1 VAASRWCGRGGVL
14 IPSATLAIPSAALAI
29 PSAALA
35 AVLVDELCRAGL
47 LHAVLAPGSRSAPL
61 ALALHAETRT
71 TVHVVIDERSAAF
84 MALGI
89 ARATRAPALV
99 LCTSG
104 TAAANFHP
112 AVIEADQ
119 ARVPLL
125 VVTADRPEEL
135 RATGANQ
142 TIDQTRLYGGAVR
155 FYAEIAA
162 PHDSS
167 AEAASRWRSLVGQ
180 AYAAAAGPP
189 RGPVHLNVAFREP
202 LVEPGGEPV
211 DPSAG
216 GRPEGRAWTET
227 VVAAPRPSPEIA
239 AGLAEEIAAVE
250 RGLIVAGDC
259 DLDPG
264 PVAEL
269 AERAGWPLLAEPT
282 SGARRGRQAITTYDA
297 LVRHSPFAAAH
308 RPELVLRFGKPT
320 LSRALS
326 GLLHPEVPQVLV
338 DRDAARLDPER
349 AASRIVA
356 ADEALLCRALSE
368 RLELR
373 EESSWLRSWRQAEG
387 AARGA
392 IDRVLDSYDTPS
404 EPRAAR
410 DLAALVP
417 DNGVLV
423 AASSMPVRDLNS
435 FMAARAGIRVLGN
448 RGASGIDGFVS
459 SAVGVALVSPS
470 RTYAL
475 AGDLSLLH
483 DQNGLIGRAD
493 ADLALVV
500 LNNDGGGI
508 FSLLPQAGIASGFEE
523 LFGTPHGLDL
533 ATLARLYGLDYRRLE
548 RAGDLAAA
556 VSGEGLTLI
565 EVRTER
571 KKNAELHQRLWSAVA
586 AALGG

>member
-1 VAASRWCGRGGVL
+1 MAASRWCGRGGVL
-14 IPSATLAIPSAALAI
+14 IPSATLAIPSAALA
-29 PSAALA
+29 
-35 AVLVDELCRAGL
+35 AVLVDELCRAGVV
-47 LHAVLAPGSRSAPL
+47 HAVLAPGSRSAPL
-61 ALALHAETRT
+61 ALALHTETRI

-142 TIDQTRLYGGAVR
+142 TIDQTRLFGGAVR
-155 FYAEIAA
+155 FFAEISA
-162 PHDSS
+162 PHDSFGG
-167 AEAASRWRSLVGQ
+167 AAPRWRSLVGQ
-180 AYAAAAGPP
+180 AYAAAAGSPP
-189 RGPVHLNVAFREP
+189 GPVHLNVAFREP
-202 LVEPGGEPV
+202 LVEPGSEPADSV
-211 DPSAG
+211 AG
-216 GRPEGRAWTET
+216 GRPGGRAWTET
-227 VVAAPRPSPEIA
+227 VVAARPSPEIA
-239 AGLAEEIAAVE
+239 AALAEKIAAAE
-250 RGLIVAGDC
+250 RGLIVVGDC
-259 DLDPG
+259 DLDPK
-264 PVAEL
+264 PVVVL
-269 AERAGWPLLAEPT
+269 AERTGWPLLAEPT
-282 SGARRGRQAITTYDA
+282 SGGRRGENAITTFDA
-297 LVRHSPFAAAH
+297 LLRHSPFASAH
-308 RPELVLRFGKPT
+308 RPDLVLRFGKLA
-320 LSRALS
+320 LSRALA
-326 GLLHPEVPQVLV
+326 GLLAPEVPQVLV
-338 DRDAARLDPER
+338 ERDGARLDPER
-349 AASRIVA
+349 ALSRIVV
-356 ADEALLCRALSE
+356 ADESLICEALCE
-368 RLELR
+368 RLEQP
-373 EESSWLRSWRQAEG
+373 EESPWLRSWREAEK
-387 AARGA
+387 AARTA
-392 IDRVLDSYDTPS
+392 LDEALDSDDSPS
-404 EPRAAR
+404 EPRVAR

-417 DNGVLV
+417 DGGALV
-423 AASSMPVRDLNS
+423 AASSMPIRDLNS
-435 FMAARAGIRVLGN
+435 FMAARAGLRVLGN

-459 SAVGVALVSPS
+459 SAVGVALVCPS

-493 ADLALVV
+493 TDLALVV

-533 ATLARLYGLDYRRLE
+533 AALARLYGLDYRRLE

-586 AALGG
+586 AALD

>member
-1 VAASRWCGRGGVL
+1 MVKTRACGRGGFL
-14 IPSATLAIPSAALAI
+14 IPSAVLAG
-29 PSAALA
+29 
-35 AVLVDELCRAGL
+35 VLVDELRRAGL
-47 LHAVLAPGSRSAPL
+47 KHAVLAPGSRSAPL
-61 ALALHAETRT
+61 ALALHTETCI

-112 AVIEADQ
+112 AVIEAEQ

-142 TIDQTRLYGGAVR
+142 TIDQTRLYGAAVR
-155 FYAEIAA
+155 FFAEIDA

-167 AEAASRWRSLVGQ
+167 GKEAPRWRSVVGQ
-180 AYAAAAGPP
+180 AYAAAVGSPM
-189 RGPVHLNVAFREP
+189 GPVHLNVAFREP
-202 LVEPGGEPV
+202 LVEPGGEPAAV
-211 DPSAG
+211 ALA
-216 GRPEGRAWTET
+216 GRPEGRAWTEA
-227 VVAAPRPSPEIA
+227 VVAPRRPSPELA
-239 AGLAEEIAAVE
+239 AGLAGEIAAVE
-250 RGLIVAGDC
+250 RGLIIAGDC

-264 PVAEL
+264 PVVEL
-269 AERAGWPLLAEPT
+269 AAKSGWPLLAEPT
-282 SGARRGRQAITTYDA
+282 SGARRGPNAITTFDA
-297 LVRHSPFAAAH
+297 LLRHQPFAGTH
-308 RPELVLRFGKPT
+308 RPELVLRLGKPG
-320 LSRALS
+320 LSRALAGMLS
-326 GLLHPEVPQVLV
+326 PEVPQVLV
-338 DRDAARLDPER
+338 ERDGVRLDPER
-349 AASRIVA
+349 ALSRIIVSH
-356 ADEALLCRALSE
+356 EALLCEALCE

-373 EESSWLRSWRQAEG
+373 EESPWLRSWREAEK
-387 AARGA
+387 AARA
-392 IDRVLDSYDTPS
+392 AVDDVLDSDDSPT
-404 EPRAAR
+404 EPRVAR

-417 DNGVLV
+417 DCGVLV
-423 AASSMPVRDLNS
+423 AASSMPIRDLNS
-435 FMAARAGIRVLGN
+435 FMAARRGSRVLGN

-459 SAVGVALVSPS
+459 SAVGVALVSPG

-483 DQNGLIGRAD
+483 DQNGLIGRGD
-493 ADLALVV
+493 VDLALVV

-508 FSLLPQAGIASGFEE
+508 FSLLPLAGLGSGFEE

-533 ATLARLYGLDYRRLE
+533 AALARLYGLDYRRLE

-556 VSGEGLTLI
+556 ISGEGPTLI

-571 KKNAELHQRLWSAVA
+571 AANAQLHHRLWAAVA
-586 AALGG
+586 AALG